1 MNWLIGKVLGSV
13 VSRWVTV
20 GIVTALLGG
29 AGLWWYKY
37 KEGLRDE
44 GAQECVQEI
53 ERATVEALE
62 NALAAERRALADLRA
77 KMDAVAAANQEA
89 IERKNELSNQLDSLR
104 GMMEEQKKND
114 ETYRAW
120 SDTPLPDGVADRLR
134 EAHRRASADNAN

>member
-13 VSRWVTV
+13 VARWVTV
-20 GIVTALLGG
+20 GIVTALLSGV
-29 AGLWWYKY
+29 GLWWYKF
-37 KEGLRDE
+37 KSDLRTE

-62 NALAAERRALADLRA
+62 SALAAEKRANADLRA

-89 IERKNELSNQLDSLR
+89 IARREAAESTIASLR
-104 GMMEEQKKND
+104 KSMERQRNED
-114 ETYRAW
+114 PTYREW

-134 EAHRRASADNAN
+134 EARRSASPDNDN

>member
-1 MNWLIGKVLGSV
+1 MSWLLTKILGSV

-53 ERATVEALE
+53 ERATVIALE
-62 NALAAERRALADLRA
+62 NALAAEKRALADLRA

-89 IERKNELSNQLDSLR
+89 NERRQIAEANLRTIEAQMRTQRET
-104 GMMEEQKKND
+104 D
-114 ETYRAW
+114 EDYREWA
-120 SDTPLPDGVADRLR
+120 DTPLPDGVADRLR
-134 EAHRRASADNAN
+134 EARRSASTDNDN

>member
-1 MNWLIGKVLGSV
+1 MNWLIGKILGSV

-62 NALAAERRALADLRA
+62 AALAAEKSARAELRA
-77 KMDAVAAANQEA
+77 KMDAAAAANQEA
-89 IERKNELSNQLDSLR
+89 QERREIAEANLRTIEAQMRTQRET
-104 GMMEEQKKND
+104 D
-114 ETYRAW
+114 ETYREWA
-120 SDTPLPDGVADRLR
+120 DTPLPDGVADRLR
-134 EAHRRASADNAN
+134 QAHRSATADNDN